1 MTRYI
6 KVDTN
11 AIRHAYLADGR
22 KHSTLARA
30 SGITRVR
37 LCQILAAQ
45 GVINLMPA
53 TLDRL
58 AAALGVTKEELMA
71 HED

>member
-58 AAALGVTKEELMA
+58 AAVLGVTKEELMA